1 MNQTTSAPEH
11 TLVPVVDSH
20 RHLWDL
26 HHLPWNWVRG
36 AGLPTEDLFEESEP
50 LPSVLVEAG
59 VDVGYERAELEWLL
73 DIAERNDKVLGIIAS
88 LPHGMG
94 ATQDTM
100 SALADTPRVAGV
112 RHNLQELGPGEL
124 ASRDVVG
131 VIAAVHSAGL
141 PFDVCVR
148 AHQLV
153 EVTHMLRMLDTDGT
167 LVLDHLGK
175 PPLGQDLTRWRDDI
189 ATLAAD
195 PRVVVKCSG
204 LVAEMPPPYQPQRA
218 RSEPATEQSSRT
230 VLTPEAAELC
240 SAPLRFALRNFGHE
254 RVMLGSDA
262 PVSGKGWV
270 RPRDCIQFQI
280 QLLKPDL
287 AGPALESIAS
297 LTAQRIYGLSEQTA
311 TATSATATNAE
322 SAPHSNH
329 QNNL

>member
-1 MNQTTSAPEH
+1 MKHATSTPEQTRLP
-11 TLVPVVDSH
+11 LVDSH

-36 AGLPTEDLFEESEP
+36 AALPTEDLFTEP
-50 LPSVLVEAG
+50 GTLPSVLVEAG
-59 VDVGYERAELEWLL
+59 VDVGYEKAELDWLL
-73 DIAERNDKVLGIIAS
+73 GIAERDEKVLGIVAAV
-88 LPHGMG
+88 PHGTE
-94 ATQDTM
+94 ATEDTM
-100 SALADTPRVAGV
+100 RSLADRSHVVGV
-112 RHNLQELGPGEL
+112 RHNLQGLGPGEL
-124 ASRDVVG
+124 AARGIVG
-131 VIAAVHSAGL
+131 MIAAAHANGL
-141 PFDVCVR
+141 TFDVCVR

-153 EVTHMLRMLDTDGT
+153 EVTQMLRRLDTDGT

-204 LVAEMPPPYQPQRA
+204 LVAEMPPRHQPRRA
-218 RSEPATEQSSRT
+218 RSEPATAQSSRT

-270 RPRDCIQFQI
+270 RPVDCIQFQT

-287 AGPALESIAS
+287 TGRALESIAS
-297 LTAQRIYGLSEQTA
+297 LTAQRVYGLSEPRA
-311 TATSATATNAE
+311 TVTGAV
-322 SAPHSNH
+322 SAPHGH
-329 QNNL
+329 H